1 MKLDGLADFLYVYL
15 YPYVMHEIRR
25 QKDVLKNLQNDAF
38 IQIWWEILIGLL
50 VSDDVIAI
58 WQEIF

>member
-1 MKLDGLADFLYVYL
+1 MVWQIFLYVYL
-15 YPYVMHEIRR
+15 YSYVMHEIRR
-25 QKDVLKNLQNDAF
+25 QNDVLKNLQKDAF

-58 WQEIF
+58 WQEFF

>member
-1 MKLDGLADFLYVYL
+1 MVWQIFLYVYL
-15 YPYVMHEIRR
+15 YPYIMHEIRR